1 VKQNGLKQWIG
12 KTSLVALLAIFTLPL
27 AVVVQQLVAEINL
40 GIHFTRNERYGIEYN
55 KTLRKWLED
64 VIQHRKL
71 ANTYLSGGAPDK
83 ESLLASQRAIAS
95 DIEAIEIVDRKL
107 GKTLKTTP
115 NWTALKQNWQLLK
128 VEVLELTAE
137 RSFARHTALIERILA
152 QITHVGDTSNMIL
165 DPELDTYYLLD
176 ALITKLPQAIE
187 KTAQAKEFGTEIVER
202 KTITLEEEAQ
212 MTVFNYSIDTP
223 MSAIARGTQVI
234 FEYNPPVR
242 SSLQKPVQTSLG
254 STNKFLQ
261 LIHKDTLQRIRFEPV
276 DYSNVGREAI
286 ADQFRLYDA
295 MVPATDHLL
304 QMRLNDYVWR
314 KYRAITFALLVLVAV
329 TAIYA
334 LLTRNWHQRQ
344 QVEQRL
350 RVQYAT
356 TKVLS
361 ESENLEAATPK
372 ILQTI
377 CENLN
382 WKLGELWTI
391 DAPNQVMRKVKSW
404 YRTQSAADFA
414 AYSETISFAPG
425 MGLIG
430 RVWAESQ
437 SIWIA
442 DLNREAGFFL
452 RGGVATKAKLQ
463 SAFGFPVLESDL
475 FEVPAKGRV
484 IAVMVF
490 FSSEIRPLDPEILQV
505 MTTVGSQIGQFMQR
519 KRVEIAVAHAEEQY
533 RSIFENSTE
542 GIFQTTPNG
551 QYLSVNPALVRI
563 YGYQSPEEL
572 IHYLSDINHLYVEP
586 DRRSAFVQ
594 LISRDNRVA
603 DFESQVYRK
612 DGSIVWISESAVAVR
627 DQDGTLLFYVGT
639 VQDIDERKRTAQE
652 LYKAKEAAESAS
664 HSKSQFLAN
673 MSHELRTPL
682 NAIIGYSEMLQEEA
696 EDLGIAEILPDLDKI
711 RGAGKHLLDLINDI
725 LDISKIEAG
734 KMDLFLETFE
744 VSMLVRDIQ
753 SIVQPLIAKNN
764 NTLHVSCADNLGT
777 MHADLTKVRQVLFN
791 LLSNAAKFTEN
802 GTIALTI
809 ERTSETHSSSL
820 LPPSSSLLPPPS
832 FFFHVSDT
840 GIGMTSEQTK
850 RLFQAFTQAD
860 TSTTRK
866 YGGTGLGLA
875 ISRRFCQLM
884 GGDITAVSEM
894 GKGSSFTV
902 QLPIAVLDRPVSS
915 PLETASPPLA
925 DASCE
930 SCFTVLVI
938 DDDVATQDLMVRYL
952 TKEGFRVETA
962 STGEEGVR
970 RAIELHP
977 DAITLDVLMPKMDG
991 WAVLS
996 ALKATPE
1003 VAEIPVVVLTIVDD
1017 KNLGFA
1023 LGASDY
1029 LTKPIDYKRLLTILG
1044 KYRPAQTGHVL
1055 IVEDDPATCEL
1066 FQRTLTKAGW
1076 LGTIASNGRVALD
1089 CVAQQTPDLILL
1101 DLMMPEMN
1109 GFEFMTQLR
1118 QVAEWRSIPVIVVTA
1133 MTLTPA
1139 DRAQLSG
1146 EVEQILQKGVYSR
1159 NDLLQEVRE
1168 TLTSLDKRS

>member
-1 VKQNGLKQWIG
+1 MKKNGLKQWIG

-27 AVVVQQLVAEINL
+27 AVVVQQLVAEIDL
-40 GIHFTRNERYGIEYN
+40 GIHFTQNEKYGLEYN

-71 ANTYLSGGAPDK
+71 ANIYLSGGAPDE
-83 ESLLASQRAIAS
+83 ESLLASQRAIEA
-95 DIEAIEIVDRKL
+95 DIQAIEIVDQKL

-115 NWTALKQNWQLLK
+115 NWTALKQNWQSLK
-128 VEVLELTAE
+128 AEVLELTAE
-137 RSFARHTALIERILA
+137 RSFARHTALIESILA

-176 ALITKLPQAIE
+176 ALITKLPPAIE
-187 KTAQAKEFGTEIVER
+187 KTAQVKEFGTEIVKR
-202 KTITLEEEAQ
+202 KAITLGEEAQ

-234 FEYNPPVR
+234 FEYNPQVR
-242 SSLQKPVQTSLG
+242 SALQKSVRTSLG
-254 STNKFLQ
+254 STNDFLQ
-261 LIHKDTLQRIRFEPV
+261 LIHEDTLHTIQFESV
-276 DYSNVGREAI
+276 EYSNVGRAAI
-286 ADQFRLYDA
+286 ADQFSLYDA
-295 MVPATDHLL
+295 MVPTTDHLL
-304 QMRLNDYVWR
+304 QMRLDDYIRR
-314 KYRAITFALLVLVAV
+314 KYRAITFALLVLAAV
-329 TAIYA
+329 MAIYGA
-334 LLTRNWHQRQ
+334 LTRNWHKRQ

-350 RVQYAT
+350 RVQYT
-356 TKVLS
+356 MTKVLS

-391 DAPNQVMRKVKSW
+391 DTPAQVMRKVKCWWRSQ
-404 YRTQSAADFA
+404 TVADFA
-414 AYSETISFAPG
+414 AYSQTISFAPG
-425 MGLIG
+425 VGLVG
-430 RVWAESQ
+430 RVWAEAR

-442 DLNREAGFFL
+442 DLNREVNFFL
-452 RGGVATKAKLQ
+452 RGGMVAKANLQ
-463 SAFGFPVLESDL
+463 SAVGFPILDSDC
-475 FEVPAKGRV
+475 V

-490 FSSEIRPLDPEILQV
+490 FSEEIRQLDPEMLQ
-505 MTTVGSQIGQFMQR
+505 MMMTVGTQIGQFMQR
-519 KRVEIAVAHAEEQY
+519 KQVEIAVSHAEEQY

-563 YGYQSPEEL
+563 YGYHSPEAL
-572 IHYLSDINHLYVEP
+572 IRHLSDINQLYVEP
-586 DRRSAFVQ
+586 DRRAAFVQ
-594 LISRDNRVA
+594 RINRDDRVA

-627 DQDGTLLFYVGT
+627 DPDGTLLFYVGT
-639 VQDIDERKRTAQE
+639 VQDIDDRKRTAQE
-652 LYKAKEAAESAS
+652 LYKAKEAAEAAS

-682 NAIIGYSEMLQEEA
+682 NAIIGYSEMLQEDA
-696 EDLGIAEILPDLDKI
+696 GDLGIAEILPDLDKI

-744 VSMLVRDIQ
+744 VSILIRDIQ
-753 SIVQPLIAKNN
+753 STVQPLIARNN
-764 NTLHVSCADNLGT
+764 NTLQVVCPDNLGT

-802 GTIALTI
+802 GTIALTV
-809 ERTSETHSSSL
+809 ERSGEILSSQFNPPHSSL
-820 LPPSSSLLPPPS
+820 LTPHSL
-832 FFFHVSDT
+832 FFHVSDT
-840 GIGMTSEQTK
+840 GIGITPEQTK

-884 GGDITAVSEM
+884 GGDITVTSEM

-902 QLPIAVLDRPVSS
+902 QLPIAVLDRTVP
-915 PLETASPPLA
+915 PPETASLPLP
-925 DASCE
+925 DSPCE
-930 SCFTVLVI
+930 PCFTVLVI
-938 DDDVATQDLMVRYL
+938 DDDLATQDLMVRYL

-1003 VAEIPVVVLTIVDD
+1003 LAEIPVVVLTIVDD

-1029 LTKPIDYKRLLTILG
+1029 LTKPIDYKRLLTILS
-1044 KYRPAQTGHVL
+1044 KYRPIAQTGYVL

-1076 LGTIASNGRVALD
+1076 LGTVAPNGRVALD

-1109 GFEFMTQLR
+1109 GFEFITQLR

-1133 MTLTPA
+1133 MTLTPD

-1146 EVEQILQKGVYSR
+1146 EVEQILQKGAYSR

-1168 TLTSLDKRS
+1168 TLTSLDKRSLNKRS